1 MFFSKNIGKSIS
13 GKYTQKLIASAKKSA
28 TGAFK
33 TGALKRKRAI
43 QKVVGDS
50 IGSKII
56 RTTSQNASS
65 ESITRIVLTII

>member
-33 TGALKRKRAI
+33 TALKRKRAI
-43 QKVVGDS
+43 QKAVGDS

-65 ESITRIVLTII
+65 ESKTRIILRII

>member
-33 TGALKRKRAI
+33 TALKRKRAI
-43 QKVVGDS
+43 PKVVGD
-50 IGSKII
+50 
-56 RTTSQNASS
+56 
-65 ESITRIVLTII
+65 